1 MSLDKQ
7 IRGQEERTSVE
18 VNILGQKLVL
28 RADEDPKHLERLA
41 QFINRKADEVS
52 AGTSVSTPKLTV
64 LTAINIANEYFRA
77 LEEMRE
83 LKKEVS
89 QRSKILLEEIDALGL
104 NLDQ

>member
-1 MSLDKQ
+1 MSVEKP
-7 IRGQEERTSVE
+7 IRRQQEQTSVE
-18 VNILGQKLVL
+18 VKILGQKLVL

-52 AGTSVSTPKLTV
+52 AGTSVSTPKLMV

-77 LEEMRE
+77 LEEMRV

-89 QRSKILLEEIDALGL
+89 ERSKILLEEIDGLGL
-104 NLDQ
+104 KLDP

>member
-7 IRGQEERTSVE
+7 IRRQEERTSVE
-18 VNILGQKLVL
+18 VDILGQKLVL

>member
-1 MSLDKQ
+1 MSLEKQ
-7 IRGQEERTSVE
+7 VRSQQEQASVE

-52 AGTSVSTPKLTV
+52 AGTSVSTPKLMV

-77 LEEMRE
+77 LEEMRA

-89 QRSKILLEEIDALGL
+89 QRSKVLLEEIDALGL